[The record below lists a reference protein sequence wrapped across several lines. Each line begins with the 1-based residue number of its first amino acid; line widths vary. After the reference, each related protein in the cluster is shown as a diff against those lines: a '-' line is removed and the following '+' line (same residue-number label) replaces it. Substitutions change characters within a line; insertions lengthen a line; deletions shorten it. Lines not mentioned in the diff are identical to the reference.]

1 MEKDSAVLSNEKALK
16 GALWLDIF
24 LVVLFAGGLLSLY
37 CAYKI

>member
-24 LVVLFAGGLLSLY
+24 LVVLLQGAFAFTLCL
-37 CAYKI
+37 